1 MNDGMIHK
9 LYVYSRHAMGVFLFL
24 LFMGIEGGEEM
35 NQKRTEEEIK
45 EYNRKIEEVFRKH
58 GLKLKTVYGHGAK
71 AIIPG
76 SKPKEDC
83 NKKQKDDK

>member
-1 MNDGMIHK
+1 
-9 LYVYSRHAMGVFLFL
+9 
-24 LFMGIEGGEEM
+24 M

-58 GLKLKTVYGHGAK
+58 GLKLKTVNGHGAK

-83 NKKQKDDK
+83 NEKQKDDK